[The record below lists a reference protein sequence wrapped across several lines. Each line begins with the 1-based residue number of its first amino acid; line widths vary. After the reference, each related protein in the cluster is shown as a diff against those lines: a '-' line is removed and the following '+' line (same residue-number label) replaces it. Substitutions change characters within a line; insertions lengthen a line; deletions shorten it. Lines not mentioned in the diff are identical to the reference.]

1 MDKLKW
7 IIEPQR
13 NWLNNL
19 SEKRILDKPDPKI
32 TAGSNENTNPWYSE
46 DGEDGVIQY
55 LFNHIRDINKF
66 AIDIGAGGGYVG
78 SNIRR
83 MADAN
88 GWATTEIDVHK
99 YPIQSPTVNI
109 ERITLDNIVNLLE
122 KYNTPKNVDLFSI
135 DIDSMDYHILKA
147 VFEAGYRST
156 VMVVEYN
163 PIFSSSESF
172 YRNYDEKY
180 NKDVTSNYGASLAC
194 FDKLLS
200 KYGYTLIHAFGEI
213 CPINNKKIDS
223 NNAIFIKSEYL
234 KDPVETIH
242 NIQKDPFIEHRKRKF
257 QLRKYKNKLANKTLI
272 QYIKEVLIS
281 KTFTKY

>member
-1 MDKLKW
+1 MDTLKW
-7 IIEPQR
+7 IFEPQR

-19 SEKRILDKPDPKI
+19 SEKRILHKPNPNI
-32 TAGSNENTNPWYSE
+32 TTPSNENTGSWYSE

-55 LFNHIRDINKF
+55 LFNHIEDINKF
-66 AIDIGAGGGYVG
+66 AIDLGAGGGYIG

-83 MADAN
+83 IADAN
-88 GWATTEIDVHK
+88 EWVTTEIDSCK
-99 YPIQSPTVNI
+99 YDIQNSTVNI
-109 ERITLDNIVNLLE
+109 ERITRDNVVNLLQ

-156 VMVVEYN
+156 VMIVEYN

-242 NIQKDPFIEHRKRKF
+242 NIQKEPFIEHRKRKM
-257 QLRKYKNKLANKTLI
+257 QLKIYKKKLANKTLI

-281 KTFTKY
+281 NTFTEY

>member
-1 MDKLKW
+1 MDTLKW
-7 IIEPQR
+7 IFEPQR

-19 SEKRILDKPDPKI
+19 SEKRILHKPNPNI
-32 TAGSNENTNPWYSE
+32 TTPSNENTGSWYSE

-55 LFNHIRDINKF
+55 LFNHIEDINKF
-66 AIDIGAGGGYVG
+66 AIDLGAGGGYIG

-83 MADAN
+83 IADAN
-88 GWATTEIDVHK
+88 EWVTTEIDSCK
-99 YPIQSPTVNI
+99 YDIQNSTVNI
-109 ERITLDNIVNLLE
+109 ERITRDNVVNLLQ

-156 VMVVEYN
+156 VMIVEYN

-242 NIQKDPFIEHRKRKF
+242 NIQKEPFIEHRKRKR
-257 QLRKYKNKLANKTLI
+257 QLKIYKKKLANKTLI

-281 KTFTKY
+281 NTFTEY